1 MDVEIG
7 DVNDNAPKME
17 QKIIRANFREN
28 ISVQSKLLSIYAT
41 DADDMEGFGK
51 LTYSIMGGSG
61 VFDIDQTTGQL
72 ILSDE
77 LDYEMEK
84 SYQVRFPTLFLFL
97 IRLLSTRHI
106 TWKEILKRSLLLG
119 VGGCRF
125 DETS

>member
-41 DADDMEGFGK
+41 DADDMEGYGK

>member
-41 DADDMEGFGK
+41 DADDMEGYGK

-106 TWKEILKRSLLLG
+106 TWK
-119 VGGCRF
+119 
-125 DETS
+125 